1 MLADGIE
8 ATARTLEDPSP
19 QRLEVAIDELIK
31 KRFVEGELDECPLT
45 LKDLTKIKAAFLN
58 VMVGTYH
65 VRVKYPEAKKKKPS
79 KAEQKPEPAAA
90 QGEELTPD
98 ERLSRTIKEIDRE

>member
-19 QRLEVAIDELIK
+19 QKLEVAIDELIK

-65 VRVKYPEAKKKKPS
+65 VRVKYPDAKKKRPPKV
-79 KAEQKPEPAAA
+79 EPKQEPPA
-90 QGEELTPD
+90 QEGDLTPD
-98 ERLSRTIKEIDRE
+98 ERLSRTIKEIDKE